1 MVLVW
6 RNCVHSPNFPPAKH
20 SRYTV
25 LHVADKMTQTEDPE
39 KIDCY
44 VLVIP
49 QYEYNILV
57 ITQVRGEAEDAG
69 DK

>member
-6 RNCVHSPNFPPAKH
+6 QNCVHSPNFPPAKH

-39 KIDCY
+39 KVYCYIY

-57 ITQVRGEAEDAG
+57 ITQRSRGRG
-69 DK
+69 

>member
-6 RNCVHSPNFPPAKH
+6 RNCVHSVAKH
-20 SRYTV
+20 SRYTI
-25 LHVADKMTQTEDPE
+25 LHVADKITQTEDPE

-49 QYEYNILV
+49 QYEYNILACLSPKSEA
-57 ITQVRGEAEDAG
+57 GEAG
-69 DK
+69 RG